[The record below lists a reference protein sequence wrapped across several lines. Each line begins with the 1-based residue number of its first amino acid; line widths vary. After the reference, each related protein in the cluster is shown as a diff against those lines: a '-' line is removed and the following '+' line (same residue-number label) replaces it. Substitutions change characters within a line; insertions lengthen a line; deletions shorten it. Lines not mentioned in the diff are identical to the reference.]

1 MFTRTKINRK
11 EKVMV
16 KEKILYEEAN
26 LEITELLSDV
36 ITTSG
41 NQNESWSNDNV
52 DSGGWT

>member
-1 MFTRTKINRK
+1 
-11 EKVMV
+11 MV